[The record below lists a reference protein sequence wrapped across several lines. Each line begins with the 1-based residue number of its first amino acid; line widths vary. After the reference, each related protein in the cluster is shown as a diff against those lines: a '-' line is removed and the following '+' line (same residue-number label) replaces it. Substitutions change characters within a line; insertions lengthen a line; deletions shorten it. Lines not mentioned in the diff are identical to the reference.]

1 MHWVKTQHKVII
13 SKEKGFVAFKKIW
26 ASVVKKEH
34 NLSNTRWAH
43 VAIVAYPPRS
53 IPCVYDFSNNFDTIK

>member
-1 MHWVKTQHKVII
+1 MHREKTQHKVII
-13 SKEKGFVAFKKIW
+13 SKEKCFVAFKKIW

-43 VAIVAYPPRS
+43 VSIVAYPPS
-53 IPCVYDFSNNFDTIK
+53 AIPSVYDSSNNFDSIK